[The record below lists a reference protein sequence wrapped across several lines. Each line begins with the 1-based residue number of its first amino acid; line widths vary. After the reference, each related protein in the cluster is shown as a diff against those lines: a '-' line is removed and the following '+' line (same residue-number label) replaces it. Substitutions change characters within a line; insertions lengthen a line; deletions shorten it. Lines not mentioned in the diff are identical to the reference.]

1 MSYGMSRDE
10 YWNGDIRAAFDYV
23 EAEQYRFKRRNEEMW
38 LQGAYIC
45 DAVAVAVHNTVVLG
59 LNKGRGEKATYPDKP
74 YDFTPPKENEEDNAL
89 IAKAWMEQFVE
100 AGKNWGKEGKQNG
113 K

>member
-10 YWNGDIRAAFDYV
+10 YWNGDIKAAFDYV
-23 EAEQYRFKRRNEEMW
+23 EAENIRQKRRNELMW
-38 LQGAYIC
+38 LQGMYIC

-74 YDFTPPKENEEDNAL
+74 YDFEPPEQNEDEDALKAEAWMQQL
-89 IAKAWMEQFVE
+89 IA
-100 AGKNWGKEGKQNG
+100 AGKNWGKGELENG
-113 K
+113 